1 MIISSYKKLDTY
13 KGLSKNLDTA
23 INYLQTAHKTNVE
36 VGKFAI
42 DGDEV
47 YAIVSQ
53 YSTRALD
60 EGKYETHEKYLDIQ
74 CLLEG
79 EEFILVTN
87 KSKLESTGYDAATDK
102 ENYTDGAEEVSVRVI
117 PEVALILYPEDAHKA
132 CCMVNNERKPV
143 KKLLLKVKI

>member
-23 INYLQTAHKTNVE
+23 INYLQNADKTNLE
-36 VGKFAI
+36 GGKLAI

-47 YAIVSQ
+47 YAVVSE
-53 YSTRALD
+53 YSTRTLD

-79 EEFILVTN
+79 EEFILITN
-87 KSKLESTGYDAATDK
+87 KSKLKSTGYDAVCDK
-102 ENYTDGAEEVSVRVI
+102 ENYTDGAEEVSVRI
-117 PEVALILYPEDAHKA
+117 MPEVALILYPEEAHKA
-132 CCMVNNERKPV
+132 CCMVNNEKKPV

>member
-1 MIISSYKKLDTY
+1 MIVSSYSNLNTY

-23 INYLQTAHKTNVE
+23 IRYLQNQDKTNLE
-36 VGKFAI
+36 VGRFDI
-42 DGDEV
+42 DGEDV
-47 YAIVSQ
+47 YAVVSQ
-53 YSTRALD
+53 YNTRSIE

-87 KSKLESTGYDAATDK
+87 RSKLNSTGYDAAADK
-102 ENYTDGAEEVSVRVI
+102 ENYADGSEEVSVRVM
-117 PEVALILYPEDAHKA
+117 PQVALILYPEDAHKA
-132 CCMVNNERKPV
+132 CCMVHDERKAV

>member
-1 MIISSYKKLDTY
+1 MIISGYKKLATY
-13 KGLSKNLDTA
+13 KGLTKNLDTA
-23 INYLQTAHKTNVE
+23 IDYLQNGDKTNLE

-47 YAIVSQ
+47 YAIVSE
-53 YSTRALD
+53 YSTRAID

-87 KSKLESTGYDAATDK
+87 KSKLESTGYDAAIDK
-102 ENYTDGAEEVSVRVI
+102 ENYTDGAEEVSVRVL
-117 PEVALILYPEDAHKA
+117 PEIALILYPEDAHKA

>member
-23 INYLQTAHKTNVE
+23 INFLKTADKANLE
-36 VGKFAI
+36 IGKFAI
-42 DGDEV
+42 DTDEV
-47 YAIVSQ
+47 YGIVSE

-79 EEFILVTN
+79 EEFILVAN
-87 KSKLESTGYDAATDK
+87 RGKLESTGYDEASDK
-102 ENYTDGAEEVSVRVI
+102 ENYHEGTEEVSVRVI
-117 PEVALILYPEDAHKA
+117 PEVALILYPEEAHKA

>member
-13 KGLSKNLDTA
+13 KGLSKNLGTA
-23 INYLQTAHKTNVE
+23 INFLQTADKSNLE

-42 DGDEV
+42 DTDEV
-47 YAIVSQ
+47 YAIVSE
-53 YSTRALD
+53 YSTRALN
-60 EGKYETHEKYLDIQ
+60 EGKFETHEKYLDIQ

-87 KSKLESTGYDAATDK
+87 RSKLESTGYDAVSDK
-102 ENYTDGAEEVSVRVI
+102 ENYTDGVEEVSVRVM
-117 PEVALILYPEDAHKA
+117 PEMALILYPEEAHKA
-132 CCMVNNERKPV
+132 CCMVNNEKKPV